1 MLDDNFSAATAEA
14 VTQGRGYFVNFLR
27 EAPVDEETG
36 ELGEAPNVYEFS
48 EDLANMRVIA
58 TGYMGRFNESFKL
71 LRMDLVLF
79 HDALEHVM
87 RSPLQPFTPQPSYH
101 HTTPPHHCFFL
112 TSPLTVYR

>member
-1 MLDDNFSAATAEA
+1 VLDDNFSAATAEA